1 MELIQSIQKFTSYL
15 KAIGTGLKER
25 VQIAFNQN
33 FSHVKT
39 ALTTLFTCV
48 TRGVTL
54 ATAVTCVIPRIINV
68 VTIALLF
75 IGASSIVVHVSE
87 ANAQS
92 NPTVSISTL
101 YTEFAVSDFSEWGLL
116 LTPAQNVPITV
127 GVTEGGTATRS
138 GTAISE
144 VTIPAGTR
152 FVNSRQTF
160 STVGTYTVALNTSS
174 SYDFGSSSSI
184 SVTAVDGTNLPVVSL
199 DAAPTVSRTDESFS
213 LTVRVNPAP
222 TTFLN
227 TRFTVLDY
235 GANKGFF
242 PGVVATRWSTIRTS
256 GSDNIVV
263 EISRDGMVDGDGI
276 IRVEMLPHP
285 GYKLSSTAALRDV
298 AIPSHTQTGTPE
310 ISLTGVPDSVTR
322 GHDFRFT
329 IEAAGTIESAGLQ
342 ITVQFGEGST
352 TIITGISPGTYVDGG
367 NSTVTVPQSGSVE
380 VTVSTT
386 KPSSNAN
393 QNLTI
398 ILAGAGSTYTI
409 SNSDGSASATIL
421 SKDNSSPTA
430 SNPRISLETFSS
442 EPVTSVI
449 NDSIKFKIL
458 ASHRPT
464 STVTVNIRARS
475 TGDNFING
483 DFSMKTQRLNSSGLI
498 TDFDVGIAPISSS
511 STLTGTIVAEL
522 MDGTG
527 YTLADNP
534 SHKTTAN
541 LISTPPI
548 VSVTGEPDTVT
559 QGHPFSFTVAVT
571 TQLFSSISVRIQLND
586 ENSGI
591 MTGANPTN
599 VYVANNAEGRVTIP
613 ISGSIEVTVNTTN
626 PAGSNGNVNG
636 NITLNNPQGSEDD
649 YVVDGGG
656 TTRVYPVVLKDNS
669 LTSTT
674 NPRVSIEAAS
684 TALVRADQRESANF
698 IITATPQPTGT
709 IRVSYMVSETG
720 NFVDDG
726 ADSIVLS
733 TSETTT
739 MLEIPT
745 TNPSTGMVDAN
756 STITAMLLDG
766 TNYTLSDPSGH
777 VATRI
782 ITNNEGSLLTIQP
795 ASLIEGD
802 ANETG
807 KMIFTVM
814 ALPTSPTPLSATWTT
829 SVESDDSATA
839 DTDFNSSTGT
849 VTIAANA
856 TSGTFEVDIKGD
868 DTIEFHETFTVT
880 LSAGSTGTQITAE
893 SGVTKG
899 TITNDDGT
907 GLSIESASVV
917 EGADGQ
923 TTNMEFTVSVIPPS
937 SNVIM
942 YTWATSDDTGN
953 TAAESGNE
961 GDYTTSGNTETI
973 IANAPTSTFSVPIL
987 DDEKVEPD
995 ETFIVTLSNP
1005 IGADKLLINSVT
1017 GTILDNDAVPVIT
1030 IATDSGFVEEASPS
1044 TTPRVM
1050 AKFILSATGL
1060 RLTRTLMINATPTEE
1075 NTSFLPL
1082 EVANIARNFPVEFTD
1097 PDGDGIY
1104 SGLLSVDIHS
1114 DDDTEDNGEITLTLN
1129 PVNPDTA
1136 TYKLGSAVSGT
1147 IFAVDDDYTRQ
1158 VPRVSIE
1165 LESETSISEGGTIDI
1180 SIITGDP
1187 APSLGSPIEV
1197 YINVVQEGGDYIA
1210 FRVPR
1215 WKRLTSNSDS
1225 IKIYTHNDTVPDGPG
1240 MIIISIFESGD
1251 RYIVNPIKA
1260 EVEVGVFDSDSANSS
1275 QESRVSVAGN
1285 AISAILG
1292 ILDASPQSSRSQSVT
1307 PAILPMI
1314 SVSAVSTIVDE
1325 GTPVQFSIAG
1335 NENLTDDVL
1344 VEYTLTPEGDFFDN
1358 LSDDV
1363 QSINL
1368 TEAQKIAQVEI
1379 ATINDIYSEQDGA
1392 LTLTLLDRDT
1402 YDLADQSNARVV
1414 VSDLADRQQRVEDI
1428 ILAAQDVQIEMT
1440 GAIAAR
1446 TLGLTTERI
1455 SEAFASSGVSSS
1467 FNYNGN
1473 ESLTSLLTAGGEAL
1487 NRSSMTLREV
1497 LGSSSFAISLFP
1509 EAEGPSMATI
1519 WGLGDYRDVKSTEGS
1534 SRSWDADVFTGHLG
1548 LDAMVG
1554 QGMLVGISAAVTESD
1569 TDHTGAT
1576 EGALTF
1582 KSRTTALNPYLGWTS
1597 SDQDVELRAVAGYG
1611 VGEIDIDQTS
1621 YELQTVS
1628 NIYHTLGI
1636 SGNQR
1641 IYASESIIEGG
1652 SSELSITGQTW
1663 YARQNLFGVEGFI
1676 NSMQTDASHYRIGI
1690 EGSHTQKLASGS
1702 TLKPTFSIGM
1712 RGDGKNDQS
1721 IFGMEVGGG
1730 LNYTSTFGLSLTG
1743 NSSMF
1748 LIEQGEI
1755 QKWSIIGTVNY
1766 DRGNDKLGTIMEVSP
1781 SYGQMQGGNSRSL
1794 WSSDILE
1801 SVSETGQYMDG
1812 VHVDTELG
1820 YGLSIL
1826 GDTSRLTPF
1835 GGIDYSDDADNKY
1848 HVGTRLQLGSD
1859 LKFEL
1864 TGTQETDAQGKL
1876 NQQFKLDGAFNW

>member
-1 MELIQSIQKFTSYL
+1 MKNSRMQLIQSIHKSISYL
-15 KAIGTGLKER
+15 QTIVAGPKER
-25 VQIAFNQN
+25 IQDGFNQK
-33 FSHVKT
+33 FSHVKA
-39 ALTTLFTCV
+39 ALTTLLTCV

-54 ATAVTCVIPRIINV
+54 ATTVTCFIIRIINLV
-68 VTIALLF
+68 AIALLF

-144 VTIPAGTR
+144 VIIPAGTR

-199 DAAPTVSRTDESFS
+199 DAAPTVSSTDESFN

-235 GANKGFF
+235 GVNKGFF

-310 ISLTGVPDSVTR
+310 ISLTGVPESVTR
-322 GHDFRFT
+322 GHEFRFT
-329 IEAAGTIESAGLQ
+329 IEAAGTIESAGLP
-342 ITVQFGEGST
+342 IMVQFGEGSA
-352 TIITGISPGTYVDGG
+352 TIITRISPGTYVDGG
-367 NSTVTVPQSGSVE
+367 NSTVTIPQSGSIE

-421 SKDNSSPTA
+421 SKDNSNPTA

-534 SHKTTAN
+534 NHKTTAN

-586 ENSGI
+586 GNSGI
-591 MTGANPTN
+591 MTGANPTS

-636 NITLNNPQGSEDD
+636 NLTLNSPQGSEDD

-656 TTRVYPVVLKDNS
+656 STRVYPIVFKDNS
-669 LTSTT
+669 LTSAS
-674 NPRVSIEAAS
+674 NPRVSIAS
-684 TALVRADQRESANF
+684 ASEALVRADQRENANF

-709 IRVSYMVSETG
+709 ISVSYLVSETG
-720 NFVDDG
+720 NFVNDG
-726 ADSIVLS
+726 VDSIVLS

-745 TNPSTGMVDAN
+745 TNPSSGTVDAN
-756 STITAMLLDG
+756 SIITATLLDG
-766 TNYTLSDPSGH
+766 TNYTLSNPNGH

-782 ITNNEGSLLTIQP
+782 VTNNEGSLLTIQP
-795 ASLIEGD
+795 ASLVEGD

-829 SVESDDSATA
+829 SVESDDSAAA
-839 DTDFNSSTGT
+839 DTDFNSGTGT

-907 GLSIESASVV
+907 GLSIE
-917 EGADGQ
+917 
-923 TTNMEFTVSVIPPS
+923 
-937 SNVIM
+937 
-942 YTWATSDDTGN
+942 
-953 TAAESGNE
+953 
-961 GDYTTSGNTETI
+961 
-973 IANAPTSTFSVPIL
+973 
-987 DDEKVEPD
+987 
-995 ETFIVTLSNP
+995 
-1005 IGADKLLINSVT
+1005 
-1017 GTILDNDAVPVIT
+1017 
-1030 IATDSGFVEEASPS
+1030 
-1044 TTPRVM
+1044 
-1050 AKFILSATGL
+1050 
-1060 RLTRTLMINATPTEE
+1060 
-1075 NTSFLPL
+1075 
-1082 EVANIARNFPVEFTD
+1082 
-1097 PDGDGIY
+1097 
-1104 SGLLSVDIHS
+1104 
-1114 DDDTEDNGEITLTLN
+1114 
-1129 PVNPDTA
+1129 
-1136 TYKLGSAVSGT
+1136 
-1147 IFAVDDDYTRQ
+1147 
-1158 VPRVSIE
+1158 
-1165 LESETSISEGGTIDI
+1165 
-1180 SIITGDP
+1180 
-1187 APSLGSPIEV
+1187 
-1197 YINVVQEGGDYIA
+1197 
-1210 FRVPR
+1210 
-1215 WKRLTSNSDS
+1215 
-1225 IKIYTHNDTVPDGPG
+1225 
-1240 MIIISIFESGD
+1240 
-1251 RYIVNPIKA
+1251 
-1260 EVEVGVFDSDSANSS
+1260 VG
-1275 QESRVSVAGN
+1275 
-1285 AISAILG
+1285 
-1292 ILDASPQSSRSQSVT
+1292 
-1307 PAILPMI
+1307 
-1314 SVSAVSTIVDE
+1314 
-1325 GTPVQFSIAG
+1325 
-1335 NENLTDDVL
+1335 
-1344 VEYTLTPEGDFFDN
+1344 
-1358 LSDDV
+1358 
-1363 QSINL
+1363 
-1368 TEAQKIAQVEI
+1368 
-1379 ATINDIYSEQDGA
+1379 
-1392 LTLTLLDRDT
+1392 
-1402 YDLADQSNARVV
+1402 
-1414 VSDLADRQQRVEDI
+1414 
-1428 ILAAQDVQIEMT
+1428 
-1440 GAIAAR
+1440 
-1446 TLGLTTERI
+1446 
-1455 SEAFASSGVSSS
+1455 
-1467 FNYNGN
+1467 
-1473 ESLTSLLTAGGEAL
+1473 
-1487 NRSSMTLREV
+1487 
-1497 LGSSSFAISLFP
+1497 
-1509 EAEGPSMATI
+1509 
-1519 WGLGDYRDVKSTEGS
+1519 
-1534 SRSWDADVFTGHLG
+1534 
-1548 LDAMVG
+1548 
-1554 QGMLVGISAAVTESD
+1554 
-1569 TDHTGAT
+1569 
-1576 EGALTF
+1576 
-1582 KSRTTALNPYLGWTS
+1582 
-1597 SDQDVELRAVAGYG
+1597 
-1611 VGEIDIDQTS
+1611 
-1621 YELQTVS
+1621 
-1628 NIYHTLGI
+1628 
-1636 SGNQR
+1636 
-1641 IYASESIIEGG
+1641 
-1652 SSELSITGQTW
+1652 
-1663 YARQNLFGVEGFI
+1663 
-1676 NSMQTDASHYRIGI
+1676 
-1690 EGSHTQKLASGS
+1690 
-1702 TLKPTFSIGM
+1702 
-1712 RGDGKNDQS
+1712 
-1721 IFGMEVGGG
+1721 
-1730 LNYTSTFGLSLTG
+1730 
-1743 NSSMF
+1743 
-1748 LIEQGEI
+1748 
-1755 QKWSIIGTVNY
+1755 
-1766 DRGNDKLGTIMEVSP
+1766 
-1781 SYGQMQGGNSRSL
+1781 
-1794 WSSDILE
+1794 
-1801 SVSETGQYMDG
+1801 
-1812 VHVDTELG
+1812 
-1820 YGLSIL
+1820 
-1826 GDTSRLTPF
+1826 
-1835 GGIDYSDDADNKY
+1835 
-1848 HVGTRLQLGSD
+1848 
-1859 LKFEL
+1859 
-1864 TGTQETDAQGKL
+1864 
-1876 NQQFKLDGAFNW
+1876 